1 MGRSVQAESSSD
13 PEVTMWTSG
22 LGSHMD
28 TCAHWHPTP
37 QLPFGMVHLP
47 WSQIV
52 IKSHGLN
59 LHCMPG
65 TMPSTLHTLPVS
77 IRVQPVAQ
85 HKIINLL
92 KTLWI
97 FFLWLCVA
105 MHVMCGPRQL
115 FFFQSGPETPK
126 GWTPLFV
133 NAHSNTT
140 GKVLSLPS
148 FSQLR
153 NWGIKKLHNLPKV
166 VQFFS
171 CSVKMWT
178 QTSPEGTQENGTV
191 WPLSPARL
199 PICSFCFNFC

>member
-28 TCAHWHPTP
+28 TCARWHPTP

-47 WSQIV
+47 WSQVV

-77 IRVQPVAQ
+77 IGVQPVAQ

-97 FFLWLCVA
+97 FFSVI
-105 MHVMCGPRQL
+105 MCG
-115 FFFQSGPETPK
+115 
-126 GWTPLFV
+126 
-133 NAHSNTT
+133 NACNVWSKTT
-140 GKVLSLPS
+140 LLLP
-148 FSQLR
+148 
-153 NWGIKKLHNLPKV
+153 
-166 VQFFS
+166 
-171 CSVKMWT
+171 
-178 QTSPEGTQENGTV
+178 V
-191 WPLSPARL
+191 WPRDAQRL
-199 PICSFCFNFC
+199 DASVCECSQQYHGEGIVIAFIFSVAKLRYQEIT